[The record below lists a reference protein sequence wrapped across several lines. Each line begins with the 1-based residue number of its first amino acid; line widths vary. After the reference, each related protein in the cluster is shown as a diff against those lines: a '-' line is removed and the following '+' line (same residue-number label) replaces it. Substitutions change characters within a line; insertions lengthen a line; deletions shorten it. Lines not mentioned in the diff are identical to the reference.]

1 MSRAVLAASLLLWT
15 PAFAIAQQG
24 DGKPAAT
31 QQDPEAA
38 YQDLVK
44 SLNKAISD
52 WRAEAQAAAKKAQE
66 EGTPLPAIV
75 SNPPT
80 KEFITRAQELA
91 DERAGKDAAV
101 PFLGFICKYA
111 NKEVNAVKKAVQT
124 LASDH
129 ATSPAIGKVIPFLAG
144 PAQRFGVVKDAVYG
158 LLDEVAEKHPDADC
172 KAQALLT
179 RGTLRLQTA
188 QTDEQR
194 KAAEEDLRKVA
205 TVAKDQDLTTE
216 AKDQLFEIEHL
227 QVGCTAPDIVA
238 KDTDGVAFKLSDYR
252 GKVVLIDFWGFW

>member
-24 DGKPAAT
+24 DPKPAAT

-91 DERAGKDAAV
+91 AEYAGKDEAIR
-101 PFLGFICKYA
+101 FLGFICKNA
-111 NKEVNAVKKAVQT
+111 SKEVNAVKKAVQT
-124 LASDH
+124 LAADH
-129 ATSPAIGKVIPFLAG
+129 ATSPAIGKVIPHLAI
-144 PAQRFGVVKDAVYG
+144 PAQRFGVVKDVVYG
-158 LLDEVAEKHPDADC
+158 LLDEVAEKHGDPDC

-188 QTDEQR
+188 RTDEQR

-205 TVAKDQDLTTE
+205 TVAKDQDLTAE

-238 KDTDGVAFKLSDYR
+238 KDTDGVDFKLSDYR
-252 GKVVLIDFWGFW
+252 GKVVLLDFWGFW

>member
-15 PAFAIAQQG
+15 PTLAIAQQG

-31 QQDPEAA
+31 QQDPEAV
-38 YQDLVK
+38 YQELAK
-44 SLNKAISD
+44 SFNKAISD
-52 WRAEAQAAAKKAQE
+52 WRAEATAAVKKAQA
-66 EGTPLPAIV
+66 EGKEIPAIA

-91 DERAGKDAAV
+91 AEYAGKDDAV
-101 PFLGFICKYA
+101 RFLAFVCKNA
-111 NKEVNAVKKAVQT
+111 SKEINAVKKAVQT
-124 LASDH
+124 LAADH
-129 ATSPAIGKVIPFLAG
+129 ATSPAIGKVIPLLAI
-144 PAQRFGVVKDAVYG
+144 PAQRFGVVAGAVNG
-158 LLDEVAEKHPDADC
+158 LLDEVAEKHPDPDC

-205 TVAKDQDLTTE
+205 TVAKDQDLLAQ
-216 AKDQLFEIEHL
+216 AKDALFEIEHL

-252 GKVVLIDFWGFW
+252 GKVVLLDFWGFW